1 MIVSYSYWVLITLD
15 LAVTNEYQSMV
26 HDPKE
31 DIIVELGYLI
41 VSASTDYFIGLL
53 DIFIFGFE

>member
-1 MIVSYSYWVLITLD
+1 MIVSYSYWVLIILD

-26 HDPKE
+26 HASKE
-31 DIIVELGYLI
+31 DIIVELEYLI
-41 VSASTDYFIGLL
+41 VSASNDYFIGIL